1 MGLKVL
7 LSCNVLAI
15 ILCFSFS
22 IELQMNKIAKHR
34 KIYPVQKHFLHTGE
48 EEEHTRIK
56 GQLRDYRFCSRASA
70 LA

>member
-1 MGLKVL
+1 
-7 LSCNVLAI
+7 
-15 ILCFSFS
+15 
-22 IELQMNKIAKHR
+22 MNKIAKHR